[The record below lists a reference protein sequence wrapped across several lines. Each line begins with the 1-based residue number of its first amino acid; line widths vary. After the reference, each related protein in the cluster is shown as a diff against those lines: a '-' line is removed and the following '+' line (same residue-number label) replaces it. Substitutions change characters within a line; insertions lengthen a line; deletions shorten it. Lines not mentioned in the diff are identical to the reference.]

1 MYDKKNI
8 SMRRDEDGAWSA
20 YVSDYSAEKLWAK
33 LKGVAVTVGCEGIR
47 NVLRLFYAL
56 EAPNIPKKVK
66 MVIYGA
72 LGYFISPLDVIPDVI
87 PVVGFT
93 DDLGVL
99 AAAVAFVS
107 LYITPD
113 VKARADAK
121 LADWFGKEIC

>member
-1 MYDKKNI
+1 MHDKRII
-8 SMRRDEDGAWSA
+8 SMRPDEDGVWST
-20 YVSDYSAEKLWAK
+20 YVSDYSVEKLWAK
-33 LKGVAVTVGCEGIR
+33 LKGAAVIVGCEGIR

-56 EAPNIPKKVK
+56 ENPGMPKKVK

-72 LGYFISPLDVIPDVI
+72 LGYFISPLDVIPDLI

-99 AAAVAFVS
+99 AAAVAFAA

-121 LADWFGKEIC
+121 LADWFGKGVC